1 MSCGGYQMNFW
12 VEFQKHVGSPIYG
25 VQDYPE
31 CIFLTDQMADT
42 AIEPWDHGTRW
53 AMAGTCARVPS
64 CVSACAVCRV
74 PRATCRGPN
83 NLISWWLLITDPGGQ
98 LLSGTAMS
106 EDPNK
111 VTGDNIIPG
120 NTGRRSWSQN
130 VKQNNEWMNETD
142 KVHAAT
148 LEWAQWL

>member
-1 MSCGGYQMNFW
+1 MCVVWWISDEFLSGISEACW
-12 VEFQKHVGSPIYG
+12 VAHIRSPRLPRMY
-25 VQDYPE
+25 
-31 CIFLTDQMADT
+31 FLDWSDGWYSDRAMR
-42 AIEPWDHGTRW
+42 PWDQVGDGGD
-53 AMAGTCARVPS
+53 MCPCAILRLS
-64 CVSACAVCRV
+64 MCRA
-74 PRATCRGPN
+74 PRAACRGPN